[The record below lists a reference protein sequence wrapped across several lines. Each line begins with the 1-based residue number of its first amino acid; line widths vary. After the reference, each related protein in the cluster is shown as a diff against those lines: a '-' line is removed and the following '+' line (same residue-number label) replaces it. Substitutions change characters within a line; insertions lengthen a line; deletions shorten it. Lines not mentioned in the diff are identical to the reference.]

1 MIYIKKKIFITFK
14 MPSVWNKYQ
23 KIKEIKEISSK
34 LNIKTYLA
42 RMEPIIK
49 EITTKDDDNYSMIIN
64 YFSKLKKNF
73 KFMIL

>member
-1 MIYIKKKIFITFK
+1 

-23 KIKEIKEISSK
+23 TIKEINSK